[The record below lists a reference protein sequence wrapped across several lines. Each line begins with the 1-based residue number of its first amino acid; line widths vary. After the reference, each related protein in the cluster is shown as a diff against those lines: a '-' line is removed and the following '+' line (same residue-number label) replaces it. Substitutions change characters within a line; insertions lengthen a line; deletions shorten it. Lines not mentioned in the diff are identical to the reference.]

1 MAVLVLKFGGTSV
14 ANPERI
20 QNAAKKVKAEID
32 LGHKVVVVV
41 SAMSGVTNQLVDY
54 VRSITPSYDPSEYD
68 VVVASG
74 EQVTSG
80 LMALALQQL
89 HVTAR
94 SYQGWQLPFYSSDA
108 HEKARIDEID
118 TKLLNECFKNG
129 ITPVVPGFQ
138 GVTRG
143 GRITTLGRGG
153 SDTSAVALA
162 AALKADRCDIYTDVD
177 GIYTSDPRLVK
188 KAKKIDRIAYE
199 EMLELSSLG
208 SKVLQTRS
216 VELAM
221 NFKVPVQVLST
232 FDAALGSDL
241 PGTFLVG
248 EDVMMEQQMVTGLAH
263 SRDEARITLTNV
275 EDKPGMLARIFE
287 PLAGANINVDMI
299 VQAASDDGKT
309 VDVTFTVPRSD
320 LVRATEAL
328 NASQKDIAYKE
339 LQTSKDVVKISVVGV
354 GMRSHVG
361 VGQMM
366 FKALAEKG
374 INIQVVSTSEI
385 KISVLIEE
393 AYTELALRT
402 LHTTYKLDAA

>member
-1 MAVLVLKFGGTSV
+1 MATLVLKFGGTSV

-20 QNAAKKVKAEID
+20 QNAAKKVKAELD

-41 SAMSGVTNQLVDY
+41 SAMSGVTNQLVEY
-54 VRSITPSYDPSEYD
+54 VRTITPSYDPSEYD

-89 HVTAR
+89 DVKAR
-94 SYQGWQLPFYSSDA
+94 SYQGWQLPFYSSDK
-108 HEKARIDEID
+108 HEKARIDEIG
-118 TKLLNECFKNG
+118 TELMKECFKQN
-129 ITPVVPGFQ
+129 ITPVIPGFQ
-138 GVTRG
+138 GVTRNN
-143 GRITTLGRGG
+143 RITTLGRGG

-162 AALKADRCDIYTDVD
+162 AALKADRCDIYTDVN
-177 GIYTSDPRLVK
+177 GIYTSDPRVVQ
-188 KAKKIDRIAYE
+188 KAKKISRIAYE
-199 EMLELSSLG
+199 EMLELASLG

-221 NFKVPVQVLST
+221 NYKVPVQVLST
-232 FDAALGSDL
+232 FETSVGSDL
-241 PGTFLVG
+241 PGTFLTD
-248 EDVMMEQQMVTGLAH
+248 EDAMMEKQMVTGLAH

-275 EDKPGMLARIFE
+275 EDKPGMLARIFG
-287 PLAGANINVDMI
+287 PLAEANINVDMI

-309 VDVTFTVPRSD
+309 VDVTFTVPRAD
-320 LVRATEAL
+320 IVRATEAL
-328 NASQKDIAYKE
+328 TNNKQTIAYKE
-339 LQTSKDVVKISVVGV
+339 LQTNKDVVKISVVGV
-354 GMRSHVG
+354 GMRSYAG

-366 FKALAEKG
+366 FKALADKG

-402 LHTTYKLDAA
+402 LHTTYQLDAA

>member
-1 MAVLVLKFGGTSV
+1 
-14 ANPERI
+14 
-20 QNAAKKVKAEID
+20 
-32 LGHKVVVVV
+32 
-41 SAMSGVTNQLVDY
+41 
-54 VRSITPSYDPSEYD
+54 
-68 VVVASG
+68 
-74 EQVTSG
+74 
-80 LMALALQQL
+80 
-89 HVTAR
+89 
-94 SYQGWQLPFYSSDA
+94 
-108 HEKARIDEID
+108 
-118 TKLLNECFKNG
+118 
-129 ITPVVPGFQ
+129 
-138 GVTRG
+138 
-143 GRITTLGRGG
+143 
-153 SDTSAVALA
+153 
-162 AALKADRCDIYTDVD
+162 RCDIYTDVD

-199 EMLELSSLG
+199 EMLELASLG

-248 EDVMMEQQMVTGLAH
+248 EEVMMEKQMVTGLAH

-275 EDKPGMLARIFE
+275 EDKPGMLARIFG
-287 PLAGANINVDMI
+287 PLAATNINVDMI

-309 VDVTFTVPRSD
+309 VDVTFTVPRTD
-320 LVRATEAL
+320 LVRASEAL
-328 NASQKDIAYKE
+328 TTNQKDIAYKE
-339 LQTSKDVVKISVVGV
+339 LQTSKEVVKISVVGV

-366 FKALAEKG
+366 FKALADKG

-402 LHTTYKLDAA
+402 LHTTYNLDAA

>member
-1 MAVLVLKFGGTSV
+1 MATLVLKFGGTSV

-20 QNAAKKVKAEID
+20 QNAAKKVKAELD

-41 SAMSGVTNQLVDY
+41 SAMSGVTNQLVEY
-54 VRSITPSYDPSEYD
+54 VRTITPSYDPSEYD

-89 HVTAR
+89 DVKAR
-94 SYQGWQLPFYSSDA
+94 SYQGWQLPFYSSDK
-108 HEKARIDEID
+108 HEKARIDEIGTD
-118 TKLLNECFKNG
+118 LLKDCFKQN

-143 GRITTLGRGG
+143 NRITTLGRGG

-162 AALKADRCDIYTDVD
+162 AALKADRCDIYTDVN
-177 GIYTSDPRLVK
+177 GIYTSDPRVVQ
-188 KAKKIDRIAYE
+188 KAKKISRIAYE
-199 EMLELSSLG
+199 EMLELASLG

-221 NFKVPVQVLST
+221 NYKVPVQVLST
-232 FDAALGSDL
+232 FETTVGSDL
-241 PGTFLVG
+241 PGTFLTD
-248 EDVMMEQQMVTGLAH
+248 EDAMMEKQMVTGLAH
-263 SRDEARITLTNV
+263 SRDETRITLTNV
-275 EDKPGMLARIFE
+275 EDKPGMLARIFG
-287 PLAGANINVDMI
+287 PLAEANINVDMI

-309 VDVTFTVPRSD
+309 VDVTFTVPRAD
-320 LVRATEAL
+320 IVRATEAL
-328 NASQKDIAYKE
+328 TTNKATIAYKE
-339 LQTSKDVVKISVVGV
+339 LQTNKDVVKISVVGV
-354 GMRSHVG
+354 GMRSYAG

-366 FKALAEKG
+366 FKALADKG

-402 LHTTYKLDAA
+402 LHTTYQLDAA